1 MAGLIAVTVAG
12 FSAFFTGYIWN
23 GVTNVRKTS
32 RVARSRPRRNDARTG
47 GAVASGRWSWF
58 RGRSWGFAWS
68 DQMGFREFKD
78 GFRNGAWRRS
88 ARHQQFALMV
98 FGFLTGLFALI
109 LVIGLAIGPG
119 AVVIGVGL
127 ILYVSFQTGRGMMRA

>member
-1 MAGLIAVTVAG
+1 MAGLIAATVAG

-23 GVTNVRKTS
+23 GVTNVRKAS
-32 RVARSRPRRNDARTG
+32 RVPRIDARRNARAGTT
-47 GAVASGRWSWF
+47 VASGRWSWF
-58 RGRSWGFAWS
+58 LGRSWGFAWS
-68 DQMGFREFKD
+68 DQMGFREFKE

-98 FGFLTGLFALI
+98 FGFLTGLYALI

-127 ILYVSFQTGRGMMRA
+127 ILYVSFQIGRGMMRA